1 MHPDHA
7 RASDALPP
15 GSPPSPVDQTA
26 ALLDLVL
33 RTDAVEEQLQQ
44 VADAAAALHADV
56 AACGITVRRG
66 RRALSVGSSHSLSQ
80 VADELQYDEEEGP
93 CLQSLTHGVVV
104 VVDDYARES
113 RWGAYPGR
121 VAEHGLRSSL
131 SLPLAPAGRPIG
143 ALNTYGTAPG
153 MFTGAL
159 RDDLTAFAAR
169 AEKVV
174 ALALRHAEQAEMV
187 GHLHAAME
195 SRSVIDQALGV
206 LMAQERCTADEAFAV
221 LRRASQGR
229 NRKVA
234 DLAADIVASVSGGPP
249 RPGRFVP

>member
-1 MHPDHA
+1 M
-7 RASDALPP
+7 
-15 GSPPSPVDQTA
+15 
-26 ALLDLVL
+26 L

-44 VADAAAALHADV
+44 VADAAAALHPDV

-66 RRALSVGSSHSLSQ
+66 RRALSVGSSDPLSQ

-93 CLQSLTHGVVV
+93 CLESLVHGVVV

-113 RWGAYPGR
+113 RWGVYPAR

-131 SLPLAPAGRPIG
+131 SLPLAPAGRPVG
-143 ALNTYGTAPG
+143 ALNAYGTRPG
-153 MFTGAL
+153 MFAGAL
-159 RDDLTAFAAR
+159 RDDLAAFAAR
-169 AEKVV
+169 AQKVV
-174 ALALRHAEQAEMV
+174 AVALRHAEQAEMV
-187 GHLHAAME
+187 DHLHAAME
-195 SRSVIDQALGV
+195 SRSAIDQALGI
-206 LMAQERCTADEAFAV
+206 LMAQQRCTADEAFAL

-249 RPGRFVP
+249 RTGRFTP